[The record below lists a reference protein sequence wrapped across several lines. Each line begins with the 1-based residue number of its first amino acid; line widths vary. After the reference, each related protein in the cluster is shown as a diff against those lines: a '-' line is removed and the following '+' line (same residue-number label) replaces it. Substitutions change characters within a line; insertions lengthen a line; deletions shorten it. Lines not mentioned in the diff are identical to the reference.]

1 MDTSY
6 LTTQVT
12 TIIGQLHS
20 IFDEIGVP
28 RNERDSRETELF
40 AALSEALHNQL
51 RLVNSY
57 VTEFLLTSTWLLLTH
72 CYSEKN
78 KMTEE
83 AQNIIT
89 TIKQMEASLDD
100 EKDRGYE
107 VDTNGLRVTF
117 PLIDCLRDLKEKYNI
132 VSRLH
137 RERFDQVKK
146 LVQALESYSS
156 HLESSFVKI
165 RLPPTSSNTCPPTFD
180 LSPSFVAL
188 LDDEFTRVYDEYNKR
203 VAMVQQTSE
212 EIVRLWSELGIPQA
226 QTDSLIVQ
234 HYRDSPEQLGLHQ
247 ADLDRLR
254 SRRDKLLD
262 EKKGREKRLAEIKKN
277 IESLWDRLGVEE
289 ADRKVFLA
297 SNRGCGLR
305 TINEFED
312 ELARL
317 NELKRQNLHLFVED
331 ARVRLQELWD
341 SLFYSEE
348 EMLDFT
354 PAFSDVYS
362 DALLS
367 AHEAEIERLE
377 ALKEQR
383 APILEKVERYKSLIA
398 DRDALAASANDAS
411 RLLLKPQKGEKR
423 DPGKLLREEKMRKRI
438 AKELPKLVAELA
450 KVLERYE
457 DEYGRPFLI
466 HGEKFLDELE
476 ETEVK
481 APPPR
486 SKTPNGLPPRAK
498 TPAPAATASKPI
510 VSSSKASQPTR
521 PASVMRAPPP
531 TRSTAKTP
539 TGSRPGTIRHQGAGT
554 AASQTKSP
562 SKIPA
567 RALASPVKNGNHSPE
582 RRAIPQPVTT
592 NHHHQRLQQQQQP
605 PQQNFS
611 QTARTMGPPR
621 APPPKMRDLFVPP
634 EQTPANVGDLHP
646 APPSNRPLSTIS
658 SSSNE
663 SSRYVRPIS
672 PEDVYHDSERMSYM
686 SASMV
691 NRDRQAQYQQQQF
704 HQSQSQYHD
713 GHYQPQNHHA
723 HSHYQAPPM
732 HPHQA
737 SFSSSTSMQS
747 HNPSH
752 HHVPSGPQST
762 MSSRQPSNTSSN
774 MTTGTTA
781 SGSENWETFS
791 DGSEMEP
798 ERDVRDNYYVEP
810 QHHQVAS
817 TTNALG
823 MNPNLNGKRPLTAHG
838 DRSHAGQMAP
848 PPAKIRMHTNN
859 PHYQHQQQQFREM
872 SDENLRRVDD
882 SDATWS
888 TEVEETY

>member
-1 MDTSY
+1 
-6 LTTQVT
+6 
-12 TIIGQLHS
+12 
-20 IFDEIGVP
+20 
-28 RNERDSRETELF
+28 
-40 AALSEALHNQL
+40 
-51 RLVNSY
+51 
-57 VTEFLLTSTWLLLTH
+57 
-72 CYSEKN
+72 
-78 KMTEE
+78 MTEE

-100 EKDRGYE
+100 EKDRGYD

-180 LSPSFVAL
+180 LSPSFVAS

-203 VAMVQQTSE
+203 VIIVQQTSE

-262 EKKGREKRLAEIKKN
+262 EKKGREKRLAEVKKN
-277 IESLWDRLGVEE
+277 IETLWDRLGVEE
-289 ADRKVFLA
+289 PDRKAFLA

-377 ALKEQR
+377 TLKEQR

-438 AKELPKLVAELA
+438 AKELPKLIAELA
-450 KVLERYE
+450 KVLEQYE

-498 TPAPAATASKPI
+498 TPAPATTASKPAT
-510 VSSSKASQPTR
+510 SSSKTSQPAR

-539 TGSRPGTIRHQGAGT
+539 TGSRPGTIRQQGAG
-554 AASQTKSP
+554 AAAPQTKSP

-567 RALASPVKNGNHSPE
+567 RTAASPVKIGNRSPE
-582 RRAIPQPVTT
+582 RRGIPQPSATS
-592 NHHHQRLQQQQQP
+592 HHHQPVQQQP
-605 PQQNFS
+605 PQHNYS
-611 QTARTMGPPR
+611 QTTRTMGPPR

-634 EQTPANVGDLHP
+634 EQTPTNVADTYP
-646 APPSNRPLSTIS
+646 APSSNRPLSTVS

-663 SSRYVRPIS
+663 SSRYVRPMS

-686 SASMV
+686 SASLV
-691 NRDRQAQYQQQQF
+691 NRDRQAQYQQPQF

-713 GHYQPQNHHA
+713 GHYQPQNHPQ
-723 HSHYQAPPM
+723 SHYQAPPM

-737 SFSSSTSMQS
+737 SFSSSTSMHS
-747 HNPSH
+747 HNTSH

-798 ERDVRDNYYVEP
+798 ERDVRDNYYP
-810 QHHQVAS
+810 KAQHHQAVS

-838 DRSHAGQMAP
+838 GERNHVGQMAP
-848 PPAKIRMHTNN
+848 PPAKIRLHANN
-859 PHYQHQQQQFREM
+859 PHYQQQQFREM
-872 SDENLRRVDD
+872 SDENIRRVDD

-888 TEVEETY
+888 TEVEEAY

>member
-1 MDTSY
+1 MPAPMDTSY

-51 RLVNSY
+51 RLVNS
-57 VTEFLLTSTWLLLTH
+57 
-72 CYSEKN
+72 EKT
-78 KMTEE
+78 KLTEE
-83 AQNIIT
+83 AQNIIN

-100 EKDRGYE
+100 DKDRGYD

-132 VSRLH
+132 ISRLH

-165 RLPPTSSNTCPPTFD
+165 RLPPTTSNTCPPSFD
-180 LSPSFVAL
+180 LSPSFVAA

-203 VAMVQQTSE
+203 VVIVQQTSE

-234 HYRDSPEQLGLHQ
+234 NYRDSPEQLGLHQ

-262 EKKGREKRLAEIKKN
+262 EKKGREKRLTEIKKN
-277 IESLWDRLGVEE
+277 IETLWDRLGIEE
-289 ADRKVFLA
+289 PDRKAFLA

-341 SLFYSEE
+341 SLFFSEE

-377 ALKEQR
+377 TLKEQR
-383 APILEKVERYKSLIA
+383 APILEKVEKYKSLIS
-398 DRDALAASANDAS
+398 DRDSLAASANDAS

-438 AKELPKLVAELA
+438 AKELPKLTAELA
-450 KVLERYE
+450 KILIRYE

-466 HGEKFLDELE
+466 HGENFLDELE
-476 ETEVK
+476 EAEVK

-498 TPAPAATASKPI
+498 TPAPATSTTKPATSGRATA
-510 VSSSKASQPTR
+510 QPAR
-521 PASVMRAPPP
+521 PASVMKAAPP
-531 TRSTAKTP
+531 TARSTAKTP
-539 TGSRPGTIRHQGAGT
+539 TGSRPGTIRQQGGV
-554 AASQTKSP
+554 AAAPQTKSP

-567 RALASPVKNGNHSPE
+567 RAPTTGLKSGNQSPE
-582 RRAIPQPVTT
+582 RRAIPRPTANSPQKQLQHSVQEP
-592 NHHHQRLQQQQQP
+592 LQQNYA
-605 PQQNFS
+605 QN
-611 QTARTMGPPR
+611 ARSMGPPR

-634 EQTPANVGDLHP
+634 EQTPSNAMDSFP
-646 APPSNRPLSTIS
+646 APSVNRPLSTVS

-686 SASMV
+686 SASLV
-691 NRDRQAQYQQQQF
+691 NRGQAQYHQQQPF
-704 HQSQSQYHD
+704 HQSQIHHQES
-713 GHYQPQNHHA
+713 HYPPQNHTQSAYQNQSIHQ
-723 HSHYQAPPM
+723 HSHQP
-732 HPHQA
+732 
-737 SFSSSTSMQS
+737 SFSSSTSMRS
-747 HNPSH
+747 HDTSH
-752 HHVPSGPQST
+752 QHVLSAPQST
-762 MSSRQPSNTSSN
+762 ISSRQPSNTSSN

-798 ERDVRDNYYVEP
+798 ERDVRDSYYAKVQ
-810 QHHQVAS
+810 QHQALS

-838 DRSHAGQMAP
+838 PGDRSHLAGQMAP
-848 PPAKIRMHTNN
+848 PPAKIRMHANN
-859 PHYQHQQQQFREM
+859 PHYQPQQFREV
-872 SDENLRRVDD
+872 SDENIRRVDD

>member
-1 MDTSY
+1 
-6 LTTQVT
+6 
-12 TIIGQLHS
+12 
-20 IFDEIGVP
+20 
-28 RNERDSRETELF
+28 
-40 AALSEALHNQL
+40 
-51 RLVNSY
+51 
-57 VTEFLLTSTWLLLTH
+57 
-72 CYSEKN
+72 
-78 KMTEE
+78 
-83 AQNIIT
+83 
-89 TIKQMEASLDD
+89 MEASLDD
-100 EKDRGYE
+100 DKDRGYDVE
-107 VDTNGLRVTF
+107 TNGLRVNF

-165 RLPPTSSNTCPPTFD
+165 RLPPTSSNTCPPSFD
-180 LSPSFVAL
+180 LSPSFVAS
-188 LDDEFTRVYDEYNKR
+188 LDDEFTRVYDEYNR
-203 VAMVQQTSE
+203 RIIIVQQTSE

-234 HYRDSPEQLGLHQ
+234 NYRDSPEQLGLHQ

-262 EKKGREKRLAEIKKN
+262 EKKNREKRLTEIKKN
-277 IESLWDRLGVEE
+277 IENLWDRLGIEE

-331 ARVRLQELWD
+331 ARVRLQEMWD

-377 ALKEQR
+377 ILKEQR
-383 APILEKVERYKSLIA
+383 APILEKVERYKSLIS
-398 DRDALAASANDAS
+398 DRDSLAASANDAS

-438 AKELPKLVAELA
+438 AKELPKLTAELV
-450 KVLERYE
+450 KILEKYE

-466 HGEKFLDELE
+466 HGENFLDELE
-476 ETEVK
+476 EAEVK

-498 TPAPAATASKPI
+498 TPATATTTSRQAA
-510 VSSSKASQPTR
+510 SSSKASQPAR
-521 PASVMRAPPP
+521 PASVMKAPPP
-531 TRSTAKTP
+531 NRSTAKTP
-539 TGSRPGTIRHQGAGT
+539 TGSRPGTVRQQGPV
-554 AASQTKSP
+554 AAAPQIKSP

-567 RALASPVKNGNHSPE
+567 RAPMSNLKNGNNSPE
-582 RRAIPQPVTT
+582 RRAIPQPEA
-592 NHHHQRLQQQQQP
+592 NSPQKQLQQP
-605 PQQNFS
+605 SQQNYA
-611 QTARTMGPPR
+611 QTARSMGPPR
-621 APPPKMRDLFVPP
+621 APPPRMRDLFVPP
-634 EQTPANVGDLHP
+634 EHASTNATESCPTPSL
-646 APPSNRPLSTIS
+646 NRPLSTVS

-663 SSRYVRPIS
+663 SSRYVRPTS

-686 SASMV
+686 SASLV

-704 HQSQSQYHD
+704 HQSQTHHQD
-713 GHYQPQNHHA
+713 QHYQPQS
-723 HSHYQAPPM
+723 HSQSTYQNQPIQQ

-737 SFSSSTSMQS
+737 SFSSSTSMRS
-747 HNPSH
+747 HDTSH
-752 HHVPSGPQST
+752 HHVPSASQST

-798 ERDVRDNYYVEP
+798 ERDLRDHYYAKVQ
-810 QHHQVAS
+810 QHPVLG

-823 MNPNLNGKRPLTAHG
+823 INPNVNGKRPLTAHG
-838 DRSHAGQMAP
+838 GERSHVGQMAP
-848 PPAKIRMHTNN
+848 PPAKIRMHANN
-859 PHYQHQQQQFREM
+859 PHYQPQQFREM
-872 SDENLRRVDD
+872 SDENIRGVED
-882 SDATWS
+882 SEVTWS